1 MKRNGFTLLELLAVL
16 AMVAIIGVASI
27 SLFGRN
33 VKDVSEDDLAN
44 KYKQIQQAAIIYVDL
59 NESWLSSFTTN
70 NEIYVRLG
78 ELQSTNYISPD
89 LVNPKTGE
97 NFPSGYLVK
106 IYKATAY
113 SGEPF
118 INSCI
123 VAKNGADTICIANA
137 DGFSNDC
144 CIEAPYSDVNW

>member
-27 SLFGRN
+27 SMFGRN
-33 VKDVSEDDLAN
+33 VQDVSEDDLAN
-44 KYKQIQQAAIIYVDL
+44 KFKQIQQAAIIYVDL

-78 ELQSTNYISPD
+78 ELQSTNYVAPD

-97 NFPSGYLVK
+97 NFPSGYLIK
-106 IYKATAY
+106 IYKAK
-113 SGEPF
+113 GDNNEPYVET
-118 INSCI
+118 CI
-123 VAKNGADTICIANA
+123 LAKNGANNICIANA
-137 DGFSNDC
+137 DGYAKDC
-144 CIEAPYSDVNW
+144 CIKEPYD